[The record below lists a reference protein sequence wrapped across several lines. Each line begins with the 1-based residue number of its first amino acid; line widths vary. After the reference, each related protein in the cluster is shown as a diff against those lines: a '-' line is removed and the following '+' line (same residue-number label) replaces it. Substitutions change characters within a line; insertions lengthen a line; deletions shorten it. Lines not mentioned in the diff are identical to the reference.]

1 MIQSAENCVI
11 LKLETKYIKNFSDIA
26 KRAAIADGASVHLE
40 DLCQIVGE
48 VISIPKSISN
58 DKWHE
63 GFTTK
68 DIQVGDTA
76 IFSFNIVYD
85 WYQNTH
91 MGDPLYKNLISIQ
104 GKEFWMAD
112 ITKIYAVIRNGEIIM
127 VNGYVMARP
136 FEKDLIFTT
145 AKSKKLKGVKSSQ
158 IMHIGNPREGK
169 TPIQAKMGDNIY
181 YSPNLPIPYQIND
194 KPFIILQQHQVL
206 GYDKK

>member
-1 MIQSAENCVI
+1 MLVAAQDKII
-11 LKLETKYIKNFSDIA
+11 LHLATKYIKNFSEIA
-26 KRAAIADGASVHLE
+26 KRAAIENNASVHLE

-48 VISIPKSISN
+48 VVSIPKSIS
-58 DKWHE
+58 DDRTHK
-63 GFTTK
+63 GFSTK

-76 IFSFNIVYD
+76 IFSFSIVYD

-127 VNGYVMARP
+127 INGYVMAEP
-136 FEKDLIFTT
+136 FQKDLIFTQ
-145 AKSKKLKGVKSSQ
+145 AKSKKDKGVKSSK
-158 IMHIGNPREGK
+158 IMHIGNPKEGNK
-169 TPIQAKMGDNIY
+169 KIQAKQGDTIY
-181 YSPNLPIPYQIND
+181 YSPNHPIPYQIND

-206 GYDKK
+206 GREV

>member
-1 MIQSAENCVI
+1 MIISVENKII
-11 LKLETKYIKNFSDIA
+11 LKLETKYCKNFSDIA
-26 KRAAIADGASVHLE
+26 KRAAIADNASVHLE
-40 DLCQIVGE
+40 DLVRIVGE

-63 GFTTK
+63 GFSTK

-76 IFSFNIVYD
+76 IFSFIIVYD
-85 WYQNTH
+85 WYQNVH

-112 ITKIYAVIRNGEIIM
+112 ITNVYAVIRDGEIKMI
-127 VNGYVMARP
+127 NGYVMAEP

-145 AKSKKLKGVKSSQ
+145 AKSKKAKGVKSSK
-158 IMHIGNPREGK
+158 IMHIGNPKEGK
-169 TPIQAKMGDNIY
+169 NQIQAKQGDNIY
-181 YSPNLPIPYQIND
+181 YSPNIPIPYQIND

-206 GYDKK
+206 GYDK

>member
-1 MIQSAENCVI
+1 MIVAPTDKVI

-26 KRAAIADGASVHLE
+26 KRAAIENGASVNLE

-48 VISIPKSISN
+48 VVSIPKSISK

-63 GFTTK
+63 GFSTK

-76 IFSFNIVYD
+76 IFSFSIVYD

-112 ITKIYAVIRNGEIIM
+112 ITKIYAVIRDEKITMI
-127 VNGYVMARP
+127 NGYVMAKP
-136 FEKDLIFTT
+136 FEKDIIITET
-145 AKSKKLKGVKSSQ
+145 KSKKTKGVKSSRL
-158 IMHIGNPREGK
+158 MYVGNPRENK
-169 TPIQAKMGDNIY
+169 TKIKAKQGDTIY
-181 YSPNLPIPYQIND
+181 YAPNLPIPYQIND

-206 GYDKK
+206 GYI

>member
-1 MIQSAENCVI
+1 MIVSAENRVI
-11 LKLETKYIKNFSDIA
+11 LKLDTKYIKNFSDIA
-26 KRAAIADGASVHLE
+26 KRAAIENNSSVHLE
-40 DLCQIVGE
+40 DLCQILGE

-91 MGDPLYKNLISIQ
+91 NGDPIYKNLISIQ

-112 ITKIYAVIRNGEIIM
+112 ITKIYAVIRNEQIIM
-127 VNGYVMARP
+127 INGYVMAKP
-136 FEKDLIFTT
+136 FEKDLIFMT
-145 AKSKKLKGVKSSQ
+145 AKSKKMKGVKYSE
-158 IMHIGNPREGK
+158 IMHIGNPRENK
-169 TPIQAKMGDNIY
+169 KLIKAKQGNIIY
-181 YSPNLPIPYQIND
+181 YSPNLPIPYQINN
-194 KPFIILQQHQVL
+194 KPFIILHQHQVL
-206 GYDKK
+206 GYEDN

>member
-1 MIQSAENCVI
+1 
-11 LKLETKYIKNFSDIA
+11 
-26 KRAAIADGASVHLE
+26 
-40 DLCQIVGE
+40 
-48 VISIPKSISN
+48 
-58 DKWHE
+58 
-63 GFTTK
+63 
-68 DIQVGDTA
+68 
-76 IFSFNIVYD
+76 
-85 WYQNTH
+85 

-206 GYDKK
+206 GYDKR